1 MLWIMFALNLG
12 NADRGIYISKI
23 ANAENTDPFQEPIY
37 TAILRFTAKYSDIQ
51 GLIFFTAT
59 CFILAIFLLRRL
71 SANCCMALAGYMIAI
86 FFFDVVQLRFTL
98 AICFVYVGITLLLTV
113 TNDFKATSLFVICV
127 LLAACVHTSTIFY
140 LMFSVLRYI
149 KSDRNVLFI
158 VMSVGI
164 GLAMLVVSSS
174 IIDTFSYFRE
184 KLYAVSVTAEQYD
197 IVYILK
203 RICYCL
209 FIPLL
214 FMYCYRRFFEKNSIR
229 TNVIELYVAK
239 SVYRC
244 NLMLL
249 SVIPLLFFS
258 ADFHRIFFAM
268 YIVNLTIISRWMTV
282 NNKFIMSGLFI
293 LVSSILLRM
302 ALGGDNI
309 ETVFWSVLNKN
320 MIFDL

>member
-1 MLWIMFALNLG
+1 MLWIMFAFNLG
-12 NADRGIYISKI
+12 NADRGIYIGKI
-23 ANAENTDPFQEPIY
+23 ANAENTDPYQEPIY
-37 TAILRFTAKYSDIQ
+37 TAILRFTAKNSDIQ
-51 GLIFFTAT
+51 GLIIFTAT
-59 CFILAIFLLRRL
+59 CLILAIFLLRRL
-71 SANCCMALAGYMIAI
+71 SANHCMALAGYMIAI
-86 FFFDVVQLRFTL
+86 FLFDVVQLRFTL
-98 AICFVYVGITLLLTV
+98 AICFVYIGITLLLTV
-113 TNDFKATSLFVICV
+113 TNDFKATSLFVICI

-140 LMFSVLRYI
+140 LMFSILRYV
-149 KSDRNVLFI
+149 KSDRNVLRI
-158 VMSVGI
+158 AMSVGI

-174 IIDTFSYFRE
+174 IIDTFSYFRG

-197 IVYILK
+197 TVLILK

-214 FMYCYRRFFEKNSIR
+214 FLYCYRRFFAKNNIR

-239 SVYRC
+239 CVYRC

-302 ALGGDNI
+302 ALAGDNV